1 MGLPMSD
8 VMKPIDA
15 FYRVYNEGDF
25 SLWEEA
31 VAADYSAVI
40 NGNPIPNRE
49 VGLGFVKMFR
59 DAFPDLHYTVDQAV
73 VAGDHVTTRWTAR
86 GTHKGAFLGR
96 GATGK
101 AVAMIG
107 ITLFELENGKIRKL
121 WNVWDVAGLL
131 KQFEG

>member
-1 MGLPMSD
+1 MSD

-25 SLWEEA
+25 SLWNDALAE
-31 VAADYSAVI
+31 DYTAEI

-73 VAGDHVTTRWTAR
+73 EAGSMVTTRWTAR
-86 GTHKGAFLGR
+86 GTHQGTFLGR
-96 GATGK
+96 AATGK

-107 ITLFELENGKIRKL
+107 ITLFQVEGGKIRKL

-131 KQFEG
+131 RQFDA